1 MRHGP
6 EHWEASDLARPDG
19 AAALRLGWE
28 RLGAAAVLPTQDASF
43 TLALAQTMLAGAAVV
58 LWQAGGGIDGA
69 DALLPLCRA
78 QGFPPRWNIPGAR
91 EVAEPF
97 DALCRDSIAATQ
109 LAQALAAQRRLLDLA
124 RIPADSPLIPAL
136 RLAMK
141 GRGLVRVRPA
151 APCPYIALDSA
162 WSAPESRFKAS
173 RQSDFRRAA
182 RRAAEFG
189 LVSYEL
195 HRPAPAQF
203 DALFDEAIAIERK
216 GWKESAGTAIAL
228 DPAKTAFFRSYL
240 GAAAERGMARVA
252 FLRIE
257 GVAVAM
263 QLAVEWAGRY
273 WLYKIGYDEAYA
285 RCSPGTLLMLF
296 ALGEAARGGLTG
308 FELMG
313 DVEPWIADFWTS
325 ASRPCVR
332 VRTYPANF
340 YGAAAFA
347 QDGFAWL
354 AAQRRARAAG
364 AAA

>member
-1 MRHGP
+1 MRHRP
-6 EHWEASDLARPDG
+6 ANWEASDLARPDG
-19 AAALRLGWE
+19 AAALRLGWQ
-28 RLGAAAVLPTQDASF
+28 RLGADAVLPTQDASF
-43 TLALAQTMLAGAAVV
+43 TLALAQTMLAGTAVV

-91 EVAEPF
+91 EVAEPC
-97 DALCRDSIAATQ
+97 DVLCRNSAAALE
-109 LAQALAAQRRLLDLA
+109 LAEALAAQRRPLDLA

-136 RLAMK
+136 QLAMK

-151 APCPYIALDSA
+151 APCPYIALDPA
-162 WSAPESRFKAS
+162 WTVPESRFKAS

-182 RRAAEFG
+182 RRAAQFG
-189 LVSYEL
+189 PVNHEL
-195 HRPAPAQF
+195 HRPTPAEF
-203 DALFDEAIAIERK
+203 GALFDEAIAIERK
-216 GWKESAGTAIAL
+216 GWKEAAGTAIAL

-252 FLRIE
+252 FLRIG

-273 WLYKIGYDEAYA
+273 WLYKIGYDEVYA

-296 ALGEAARGGLTG
+296 ALGEAARAGLTS

-313 DVEPWIADFWTS
+313 DVEPWIAEFWTS

-340 YGAAAFA
+340 HGAAAFV

-354 AAQRRARAAG
+354 AARRRERG
-364 AAA
+364 PGR